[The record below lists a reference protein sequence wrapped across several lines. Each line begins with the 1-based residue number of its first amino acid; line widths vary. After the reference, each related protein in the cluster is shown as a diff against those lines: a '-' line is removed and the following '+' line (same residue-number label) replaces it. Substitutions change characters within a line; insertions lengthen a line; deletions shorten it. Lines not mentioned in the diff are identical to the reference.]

1 MLFLFYLDFGT
12 TSLLWVPGPLGG
24 SPTCRHRQGLRA
36 TVKKAVLWDVVHP
49 SSVYQSMGSFGY
61 LSGRLILWGCTPL
74 VQGFTLNMHESYL
87 QKLLVKA
94 GQLDLC
100 LDWSGASSSLLF

>member
-1 MLFLFYLDFGT
+1 
-12 TSLLWVPGPLGG
+12 
-24 SPTCRHRQGLRA
+24 
-36 TVKKAVLWDVVHP
+36 
-49 SSVYQSMGSFGY
+49 MGSFGY

-100 LDWSGASSSLLF
+100 LDWSGTSPSLLF